1 MLSIPLYSKLDRSR
15 PLIFLNANQMI
26 KLLIIKALLHKAV
39 LLISCLK
46 NPLMEGCVNVIKH
59 VLKYPPVEVAWIF
72 LTPMERSKKICCYYL
87 PAFQY
92 LLQYIFNTTFLC
104 VYNKHNNNKHNFIN
118 QHKHNFKV
126 NFEHWTEWT

>member
-59 VLKYPPVEVAWIF
+59 VLKYPPVGGCVNISYSDGAEQKNM
-72 LTPMERSKKICCYYL
+72 LLLSSCTPEIARICLNKKM
-87 PAFQY
+87 
-92 LLQYIFNTTFLC
+92 N
-104 VYNKHNNNKHNFIN
+104 
-118 QHKHNFKV
+118 
-126 NFEHWTEWT
+126 

>member
-46 NPLMEGCVNVIKH
+46 NPLMEGCANVIKH
-59 VLKYPPVEVAWIF
+59 VLKYPPVEVA
-72 LTPMERSKKICCYYL
+72 
-87 PAFQY
+87 
-92 LLQYIFNTTFLC
+92 
-104 VYNKHNNNKHNFIN
+104 
-118 QHKHNFKV
+118 
-126 NFEHWTEWT
+126 